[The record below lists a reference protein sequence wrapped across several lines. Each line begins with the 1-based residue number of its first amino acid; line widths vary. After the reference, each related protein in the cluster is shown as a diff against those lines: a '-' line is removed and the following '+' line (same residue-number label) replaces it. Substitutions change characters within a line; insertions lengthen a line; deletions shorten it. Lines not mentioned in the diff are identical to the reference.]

1 MDLKGF
7 IRMNIKHYMSY
18 ADIVSLGNAS
28 FGFLSILMVIYGH
41 LDLAAQF
48 MLVAVIFDSLDGYVA
63 RKTKRVDQYGF
74 GENIDSLSDVI
85 SFGVAPGM
93 LLIAAC
99 QSFSIPYLNIVVA
112 LLILLCGVLRLARFN
127 VITNSSEGN
136 DEKFVGLPIPTTALI
151 LGSFYL
157 SGIFRADLALVI
169 MVVVSLMMVSTIGY
183 PKFRGAKIVV
193 IGSLLIFLTLLPL
206 NFSSIIAYLPAKLLF
221 IVSLI
226 YLITIPFMD
235 LYAKLRR
242 SGPNVR

>member
-1 MDLKGF
+1 
-7 IRMNIKHYMSY
+7 MNIKNFMSY
-18 ADIVSLGNAS
+18 ADLVSLANAS
-28 FGFLSILMVIYGH
+28 FGFLSIVMAFKGY

-48 MLVAVIFDSLDGYVA
+48 MLIAVIFDSLDGWVA
-63 RKTKRVDQYGF
+63 RRTKRVDQYGF

-93 LLIAAC
+93 LLITAT
-99 QSFSIPYLNIVVA
+99 STFGIPYLNIGVA

-127 VITNSSEGN
+127 VIVNSGEVK

-157 SGIFRADLALVI
+157 SGFFQADLAMLI
-169 MVVVSLMMVSTIGY
+169 MVVISLMMVSTVEY
-183 PKFRGAKIVV
+183 PKFRSSSVVV
-193 IGSLLIFLTLLPL
+193 IGSLLIFLTLLPQ
-206 NFSSIIAYLPAKLLF
+206 NFSSIIANIPAKLLF

-226 YLITIPFMD
+226 YLITVPFMG
-235 LYAKLRR
+235 LYSKLRR

>member
-1 MDLKGF
+1 MDSKEF
-7 IRMNIKHYMSY
+7 IKMNIKHYMSY
-18 ADIVSLGNAS
+18 ADLVSLGNAS
-28 FGFLSILMVIYGH
+28 FGFLSILMVLNGY
-41 LDLAAQF
+41 LALAAQF
-48 MLVAVIFDSLDGYVA
+48 LLVAVIFDSLDGYVA
-63 RKTKRVDQYGF
+63 RKTKRVDRYGF

-93 LLIAAC
+93 LLIAASS
-99 QSFSIPYLNIVVA
+99 QFSIPYLNIVVA

-127 VITNSSEGN
+127 VITNSGEVK

-157 SGIFRADLALVI
+157 SGFFRADLALII
-169 MVVVSLMMVSTIGY
+169 MVVVSLMMVSTVGY

-193 IGSLLIFLTLLPL
+193 IGSLLIFLTLLPQ
-206 NFSSIIAYLPAKLLF
+206 NISSLIANLPAKLLF

-226 YLITIPFMD
+226 YLIIIPFID
-235 LYAKLRR
+235 LYSKLRR